1 VRGTMPWSGLI
12 GHRRRAARRVTRDM
26 LAEYRK
32 QRRDRPLAGPD
43 LPARLGLQRPAR
55 KAPSSRASTMAKPSH
70 MTTRA
75 LSTRPG
81 FEPGTFGSFAVHHET
96 AAARR
101 PAHAHADPRLR
112 ARLANFCLLNAQ
124 LSTPFAVLL
133 GILSWQPKRTTVYST
148 YPPCLLSESDSICDG
163 LQ

>member
-1 VRGTMPWSGLI
+1 VCGTMHWSGLI
-12 GHRRRAARRVTRDM
+12 GRRCRAARRVTRDM

-55 KAPSSRASTMAKPSH
+55 KAPGSRASTMAEPNSH

-81 FEPGTFGSFAVHHET
+81 CEPGTFGSFAVHHET

-112 ARLANFCLLNAQ
+112 ARLTNFCLLNAQ

-133 GILSWQPKRTTVYST
+133 GILSWQPKRTLYLST
-148 YPPCLLSESDSICDG
+148 TFAKRE
-163 LQ
+163 